1 LAISFKYSD
10 APPRPDFQGASCRLA
25 FPDAGEMAGKHAGFG
40 FCSSPVPGSAA
51 FRRATDTR
59 VLPTLLPRPNSVC
72 TDVKPGA
79 HCLPQP
85 CVQHKAAWQRQRQS
99 RGGLSARPV
108 LSILKGESHRAS
120 RNAAGRRA
128 MPHVGW
134 TPRACSAKVGSV
146 RFSRSSFP
154 STNTISASLRFRW
167 HERPP
172 DEHIGWRAP
181 RGTRPAACSSAQ
193 VASAA
198 LRGRGFL
205 ATFRTQFSTK
215 FPGTSRPGRSRR

>member
-85 CVQHKAAWQRQRQS
+85 CVQPKAAWQRQRQ
-99 RGGLSARPV
+99 RTAEVAPEG
-108 LSILKGESHRAS
+108 
-120 RNAAGRRA
+120 AAGDSALAPSFLYSKRRK
-128 MPHVGW
+128 PPGV
-134 TPRACSAKVGSV
+134 
-146 RFSRSSFP
+146 
-154 STNTISASLRFRW
+154 ASCR
-167 HERPP
+167 
-172 DEHIGWRAP
+172 RAP
-181 RGTRPAACSSAQ
+181 RHAARRVDPACLLSESRERALFAKFISEHEHNLSESA
-193 VASAA
+193 VPLAREAA
-198 LRGRGFL
+198 R
-205 ATFRTQFSTK
+205 
-215 FPGTSRPGRSRR
+215 